1 MDEQT
6 QKTKQLL
13 ARLAKQSSKTQ
24 NFVLPNR
31 ETPVTTANESF
42 FDEIKKEATSADLAE
57 SELLKIQEK
66 AKARGFSF
74 LLVGR
79 AGVGKSSTINSLMGR
94 EIAPVGEF
102 EAETKIVKAY
112 PAPSNAIIPY
122 RIYDTPGLCD
132 ADGDNEAYLR
142 LIHTE
147 IKEPIDCLWFVTQLD
162 EPRVRTDE
170 IVTIRHTTS
179 AFGKEI
185 WKRAVIVFTRADK
198 VEPKDFERYLYERT
212 RLIRDQIAKEVGQ
225 EIALEIPSVAI
236 TNKGTRT
243 PDRKLWLG
251 RLFVKTFV
259 RISEEG
265 LDGFLLEIVNWR
277 GLRLQEDD
285 ETQESQSSSQDIH
298 THFYYRT
305 TYENNTYVNNNVSK
319 VSNAPLG
326 INGDMI
332 NEEPRFPRTVENW
345 FQKVGR
351 SIGEEVGDGVGR
363 IVPVPGAR
371 ELGRAIGGA
380 IGAETATVI
389 QDGARQIAESV
400 SNTIE
405 QGGNLVRNVWNNL
418 TSIFR

>member
-147 IKEPIDCLWFVTQLD
+147 LKN
-162 EPRVRTDE
+162 
-170 IVTIRHTTS
+170 
-179 AFGKEI
+179 
-185 WKRAVIVFTRADK
+185 
-198 VEPKDFERYLYERT
+198 
-212 RLIRDQIAKEVGQ
+212 RLIVY
-225 EIALEIPSVAI
+225 
-236 TNKGTRT
+236 
-243 PDRKLWLG
+243 
-251 RLFVKTFV
+251 
-259 RISEEG
+259 G
-265 LDGFLLEIVNWR
+265 LSHN
-277 GLRLQEDD
+277 
-285 ETQESQSSSQDIH
+285 
-298 THFYYRT
+298 
-305 TYENNTYVNNNVSK
+305 
-319 VSNAPLG
+319 
-326 INGDMI
+326 
-332 NEEPRFPRTVENW
+332 
-345 FQKVGR
+345 
-351 SIGEEVGDGVGR
+351 
-363 IVPVPGAR
+363 
-371 ELGRAIGGA
+371 
-380 IGAETATVI
+380 
-389 QDGARQIAESV
+389 
-400 SNTIE
+400 
-405 QGGNLVRNVWNNL
+405 
-418 TSIFR
+418 

>member
-13 ARLAKQSSKTQ
+13 AR
-24 NFVLPNR
+24 
-31 ETPVTTANESF
+31 TTANESF
-42 FDEIKKEATSADLAE
+42 FAEIKKEATSANLAE
-57 SELLKIQEK
+57 SELIKIQEK

-132 ADGDNEAYLR
+132 ADGDNEEYLR

-147 IKEPIDCLWFVTQLD
+147 IKEAIDCLWFVTELD
-162 EPRVRTDE
+162 ATRIRTDE
-170 IVTIRHTTS
+170 IDTIRHTTS
-179 AFGKEI
+179 ALGKEI

-198 VEPKDFERYLYERT
+198 VEPKDFERCLSERT
-212 RLIRDQIAKEVGQ
+212 RLIRDQIAKEIGQ

-236 TNKGTRT
+236 TNKGAKT
-243 PDRKLWLG
+243 PDQKLWLG

-277 GLRLQEDD
+277 GLRLKEDD
-285 ETQESQSSSQDIH
+285 ETQESQSSSRDRHIH
-298 THFYYRT
+298 NYYHT
-305 TYENNTYVNNNVSK
+305 TYKNTYVNKETSTNVS
-319 VSNAPLG
+319 NDPIDIDNEMTA
-326 INGDMI
+326 
-332 NEEPRFPRTVENW
+332 EEPNFRPRVENW
-345 FQKVGR
+345 FQRVGR
-351 SIGEEVGDGVGR
+351 SIGEEAGDNIGKM
-363 IVPVPGAR
+363 IPIPGAR
-371 ELGRAIGGA
+371 EVAREIGGG
-380 IGAETATVI
+380 IGAETATFI
-389 QDGARQIAESV
+389 QENAHRV
-400 SNTIE
+400 IE
-405 QGGNLVRNVWNNL
+405 QGSNLVRNAWNGL
-418 TSIFR
+418 KSIFW